1 MGIAGSSLGSAAVL
15 GGRNLERLDI
25 GDCGGLCGTSTCDA
39 SAGVVHQEVPVG
51 MLVHVPNEQVRLAC
65 TRHHRHQPEYL
76 AVLVLKVVQVGA
88 DVLVA
93 HRGRHHVHRRSRQ
106 PHPSF
111 HLHQHPRGAVG

>member
-1 MGIAGSSLGSAAVL
+1 MRQLVG
-15 GGRNLERLDI
+15 
-25 GDCGGLCGTSTCDA
+25 
-39 SAGVVHQEVPVG
+39 VHQEVPVG

-93 HRGRHHVHRRSRQ
+93 HQGHVIM
-106 PHPSF
+106 F
-111 HLHQHPRGAVG
+111 IEGAVSLILHFIFINILEVLSV